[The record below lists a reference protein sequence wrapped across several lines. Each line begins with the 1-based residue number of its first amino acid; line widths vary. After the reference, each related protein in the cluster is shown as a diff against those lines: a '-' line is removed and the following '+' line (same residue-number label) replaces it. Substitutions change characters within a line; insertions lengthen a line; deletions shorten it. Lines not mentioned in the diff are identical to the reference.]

1 MTGSFGVAAFSE
13 DADLYEIGVMKKEN
27 TLKLNLPGMRNLK
40 TALCVL
46 ICLLITYFINNEIT
60 LYSSIAAIV
69 CMQSTIENT
78 LKIGVNRL
86 VGTAIGGGVAMLLI
100 PTMENKDMH
109 SLFFVF
115 APLGI
120 IFVIYICNIIKMPGS
135 SVICAI
141 VYLTVLIAPI
151 IPSATTPN
159 PYYLAVF
166 RIIDTAIGIVVAM
179 LINRYIAPPKL
190 YEDREMHL
198 VCNNFE
204 RVKSRV
210 ERFLEGDEA
219 LLLYDSSL
227 TSRKGK
233 PSQSP
238 RISPDLDI
246 SINIPVPKELSDSK
260 TIKTVYVSASY
271 VVLPMGLK
279 QHDGYVEI
287 PGNLLPCTIV
297 WQSTEEIKELPAP
310 LK

>member
-1 MTGSFGVAAFSE
+1 
-13 DADLYEIGVMKKEN
+13 MKGEK
-27 TLKLNLPGMRNLK
+27 TVKLNLPGMRNIK

-46 ICLLITYFINNEIT
+46 ICLLITYSINREIT

-100 PTMENKDMH
+100 PVMENKDMH

-120 IFVIYICNIIKMPGS
+120 ILVIYVCNMIKMPGS

-141 VYLTVLIAPI
+141 VYITVLTAPLMS
-151 IPSATTPN
+151 SANNQN

-166 RIIDTAIGIVVAM
+166 RMIDTAIGIVAAM

-198 VCNNFE
+198 VCNNFD
-204 RVKSRV
+204 RVKARI
-210 ERFLEGDEA
+210 EKFLDGKEA

-227 TSRKGK
+227 TSRKSK
-233 PSQSP
+233 PGQSP
-238 RISPDLDI
+238 RIHPDLDI
-246 SINIPVPKELSDSK
+246 SINIPVPKELSGGK
-260 TIKTVYVSASY
+260 TIKTAYVSASY
-271 VVLPMGLK
+271 VVLPMELN
-279 QHDGYVEI
+279 QRDGYVEI

>member
-1 MTGSFGVAAFSE
+1 MKF
-13 DADLYEIGVMKKEN
+13 KKE
-27 TLKLNLPGMRNLK
+27 LKLHLPGMRNIK

-46 ICLLITYFINNEIT
+46 ICLLITYFISKEVT
-60 LYSSIAAIV
+60 LYSAIAAIV

-100 PTMENKDMH
+100 PVMENKDMY
-109 SLFFVF
+109 SLFFIF

-120 IFVIYICNIIKMPGS
+120 ILVIYVCNVIKMPGS

-141 VYLTVLIAPI
+141 VYITVLTAPI
-151 IPSATTPN
+151 IPSANSQN

-179 LINRYIAPPKL
+179 LINRYVAPPKL

-204 RVKSRV
+204 RVKARV
-210 ERFLEGDEA
+210 EKFLDGDET

-238 RISPDLDI
+238 RIHPDLDI
-246 SINIPVPKELSDSK
+246 SINIPVPKELSGDQTVK
-260 TIKTVYVSASY
+260 TAYVSTSY
-271 VVLPMGLK
+271 VVLPMELK
-279 QHDGYVEI
+279 QRDGYVEI